1 MLCEMKKI
9 ITRPILLLLMAV
21 FLVVTIVHGVIII
34 YSPSFQELNTTYE
47 KCNTDYQSGVLNE
60 DTNLMVYLPGEDNLA
75 LSNEIQEKLL
85 YYSNLEEDVQ
95 QIEQKLQSALF
106 SSEADQDKLQKE
118 LEEVK
123 HNQSIELKFVNGSYY
138 LSVLQTGSMYYLC
151 IVVIGFILSYY
162 LIMVDQETGLLQLYQ
177 TTKAG
182 LSKLFIHKVV
192 SIVVAVIAL
201 FTLKV
206 GIQSVLLYVSDFPMD
221 TPIQMIYTYSSFL
234 GDVSAL
240 EYLIL
245 SNALNCILVLFIIF
259 TFLLIYQLSR
269 STIISFA
276 CIGVGIFV
284 EFLMHQLLSV
294 ISQWKLLKIINVFY
308 ILDMG
313 NNDYFQY
320 ELSSVM
326 WLFLV
331 AGVLWL
337 GVFCVYSLLYI
348 MNISLHKQI
357 YFTLQPKWKKVFY
370 FQLFDSYYLKKY
382 MWIILAL
389 IGYLTYDYMKY
400 NVIRDPN
407 VNVMNSVRQ
416 QYLGKL
422 DEAYIQEL
430 DEKKQQYDSSIAEYY
445 EKLDYISNH
454 IDEATD
460 EMFHELDEL
469 SEVALEGERFN
480 VVYEEIKMAYEN
492 GATYYVDNQGV
503 KLWLQEDSS
512 WYQGLLFF
520 MITIPAVLFA
530 CTLGNHLYHTDI
542 ATIMFTT
549 RQKRKYLWNTILLN
563 ILNCM
568 LLVCITY
575 VARYLKFHKFFPV
588 SLSGGSVNQYL
599 SVPIDMPYTL
609 YLILYFL
616 QYFMIVSFIGLVII
630 MCSRRLQYLQS
641 IIFGVIFTVVI
652 YFIPFGIHNFI
663 NPTYFTSYIHVISI
677 PILCILHFI
686 VLLRILMDMEYVNA

>member
-9 ITRPILLLLMAV
+9 ITRPILLLLMAI
-21 FLVVTIVHGVIII
+21 FLLVTIVHGVIII
-34 YSPSFQELNTTYE
+34 YSPSFQELNTIYE
-47 KCNTDYQSGVLNE
+47 KCNADYQSGVLNE
-60 DTNLMVYLPGEDNLA
+60 DTSLMVYLPGEDDLA
-75 LSNEIQEKLL
+75 LSNEIQEKLS

-106 SSEADQDKLQKE
+106 SSEADQNKLQKQ
-118 LEEVK
+118 LEDVK
-123 HNQSIELKFVNGSYY
+123 HNQSIELKFVNASYY

-201 FTLKV
+201 FALKV
-206 GIQSVLLYVSDFPMD
+206 GVQTVLLYVSGFPMD

-326 WLFLV
+326 WLFVV

-348 MNISLHKQI
+348 KNVSFHKQI
-357 YFTLQPKWKKVFY
+357 YFTLQPKWKKVFH

-382 MWIILAL
+382 IWIVLAL

-430 DEKKQQYDSSIAEYY
+430 DEKKQQYDSAIAQYY
-445 EKLDYISNH
+445 EKIDYVSNLQ
-454 IDEATD
+454 DQATD
-460 EMFHELDEL
+460 EMFMELDEL

-520 MITIPAVLFA
+520 MIVIPAILFA

-542 ATIMFTT
+542 STIMLTT
-549 RQKRKYLWNTILLN
+549 KHKSKYFFNTILLN
-563 ILNCM
+563 GLNCVFLV
-568 LLVCITY
+568 LLVY
-575 VARYLKFHKFFPV
+575 FGRYMKFHKFFSV
-588 SLSGGSVNQYL
+588 SLAGGSVNQYL
-599 SVPIDMPYTL
+599 SVPSQIPYSV
-609 YLILYFL
+609 YLGLYFF
-616 QYFMIVSFIGLVII
+616 QYMLLVSTLTLFIII
-630 MCSRRLQYLQS
+630 MCKKMNYLQS
-641 IIFGVIFTVVI
+641 ILFGVLFTIVL
-652 YFIPFGIHNFI
+652 YFMPFGIRYLI
-663 NPTYFTSYIHVISI
+663 APTYFVNIYCYISVVV
-677 PILCILHFI
+677 LC
-686 VLLRILMDMEYVNA
+686 VLNVVLVFYLARKS